1 MSNDKINMKFLI
13 FIYLFYNFYEFKPRS
28 IPFVSLLKLLECFVG
43 KSDIHIFKMNTTIKI
58 EVINT

>member
-1 MSNDKINMKFLI
+1 MKFLI

-43 KSDIHIFKMNTTIKI
+43 KSDIHIFKINTTIKI